1 MAQDNQIPQDEEHRL
16 REISE
21 KCHAQER
28 ALANQ
33 LLYPRHSML
42 YPEAM
47 RLANAFQS
55 IRIECKKKW
64 LAFRAYQKQMRE
76 HRRADKVNSAALLQ
90 AHSLVI
96 VANRQVHTQPK
107 DASSPR

>member
-16 REISE
+16 RELSE

-28 ALANQ
+28 ALADQ
-33 LLYPRHSML
+33 LLHPRRSML

-47 RLANAFQS
+47 RLTNAFQS

-64 LAFRAYQKQMRE
+64 LAFRAYQKKMRGD
-76 HRRADKVNSAALLQ
+76 RRADKINNAAVLQ
-90 AHSLVI
+90 AHSLS
-96 VANRQVHTQPK
+96 VAATRQIHAQPK
-107 DASSPR
+107 DTSGPR